1 MNLYLRLELVTQTV
15 NRGYD
20 TYDSCVVAAE
30 NEESARMIRPDD
42 RTWDQER
49 ELASKGRPSMVW
61 ADAPEQV
68 IVIQI
73 GETSFYK
80 EAQLILASFNAG

>member
-1 MNLYLRLELVTQTV
+1 MNLYLLTQTV

-20 TYDSCVVAAE
+20 TYDSCVVVAE
-30 NEESARMIRPDD
+30 NEEDARMTRPDD

-49 ELASKGRPSMVW
+49 ELASKGRRSMVW
-61 ADAPEQV
+61 ADAPDQV

-80 EAQLILASFNAG
+80 EAQLILASFNAW